1 MRETAH
7 SMLGKLGGSQHNIRV
22 LPRSPTIGASR
33 PRPGA
38 TVTDRAPTDPKA
50 RLPAPPPAAASHLAA
65 SPAGAPAEG
74 ADAFPLRDHLFYYF
88 SQIMAHRNRR
98 LNTELK
104 PFGVDYARW
113 RIMAVLNDQPGCSMQ
128 QLADT
133 TSVDRTSLTHTLK
146 LMEAEG
152 LVSRTPRATDR
163 RSVVLGLTEA
173 GGRLFV
179 RILPT
184 VRAQT
189 ELALTG
195 IGAGEAEGLMRLLAR
210 MAENLRDES

>member
-1 MRETAH
+1 MTA
-7 SMLGKLGGSQHNIRV
+7 
-22 LPRSPTIGASR
+22 P
-33 PRPGA
+33 
-38 TVTDRAPTDPKA
+38 APTDH
-50 RLPAPPPAAASHLAA
+50 APPDPKVRPPAVSPAAANLHTAA

-74 ADAFPLRDHLFYYF
+74 ADAFPLHGHLFFYF

-98 LNTELK
+98 LNAELK

-173 GGRLFV
+173 GSRLFV
-179 RILPT
+179 DILPT

-189 ELALTG
+189 DLALTG
-195 IGAGEAEGLMRLLAR
+195 IGAGEADTLMRLLAR